1 MSAGIVTDIYIDC
14 NDDSCISRF
23 FGSQAELLE
32 GMTLRM
38 VRRAAR
44 ERGWQTGV
52 RREEGPRRGLP
63 NSLLDYC
70 PLHTRK
76 RKARKT

>member
-14 NDDSCISRF
+14 NDERCIARF

-38 VRRAAR
+38 VRKAAR
-44 ERGWQTGV
+44 DQGWQTGV
-52 RREEGPRRGLP
+52 RRKAGPRTGLP

-70 PLHTRK
+70 PVHRRDRK
-76 RKARKT
+76 K

>member
-1 MSAGIVTDIYIDC
+1 MTAGKLVDVYIDC
-14 NDDSCISRF
+14 NDERCILRF
-23 FGSQAELLE
+23 FGSQARLLE

-44 ERGWQTGV
+44 TQGWQTGV
-52 RREEGPRRGLP
+52 HREDGPRVRQP

-70 PLHTRK
+70 PSHRTD
-76 RKARKT
+76 

>member
-1 MSAGIVTDIYIDC
+1 MTAGQYVDVYIDC
-14 NDDSCISRF
+14 NDCGLRF

-32 GMTLRM
+32 GMTLAM

-44 ERGWQTGV
+44 ERGWTTGV
-52 RREEGPRRGLP
+52 RPQSPRRAGMR

-70 PLHTRK
+70 PDHTGSVRG
-76 RKARKT
+76 

>member
-1 MSAGIVTDIYIDC
+1 MSAGTYIDVYVDC
-14 NDDSCISRF
+14 NDERCIARF

-44 ERGWQTGV
+44 DYGWQTGV
-52 RREEGPRRGLP
+52 KRDEGDRRRGLP
-63 NSLLDYC
+63 NSLMDYC
-70 PLHTRK
+70 PDHRRDGK
-76 RKARKT
+76 K

>member
-1 MSAGIVTDIYIDC
+1 MSAGTLVDIYIDC
-14 NDDSCISRF
+14 NDDACITRF

-44 ERGWQTGV
+44 DQGWQTGV
-52 RREEGPRRGLP
+52 RRKGGPRVGLP

-70 PLHTRK
+70 PRHGREG
-76 RKARKT
+76 RA

>member
-1 MSAGIVTDIYIDC
+1 MSAGIVTDIYVDC
-14 NDDSCISRF
+14 NDEKCIARF

-38 VRRAAR
+38 VRKAAR
-44 ERGWQTGV
+44 DQGWQTGV
-52 RREEGPRRGLP
+52 RRREGPRVGLP

-70 PLHTRK
+70 PAHRRDRRK
-76 RKARKT
+76 

>member
-1 MSAGIVTDIYIDC
+1 MSAGTLVDIYIDC
-14 NDDSCISRF
+14 NDDACITRF

-44 ERGWQTGV
+44 DQGWQTGV
-52 RREEGPRRGLP
+52 QRQEGPRRGLP
-63 NSLLDYC
+63 NSLMDFC
-70 PLHTRK
+70 PVHRK
-76 RKARKT
+76 DKGKT